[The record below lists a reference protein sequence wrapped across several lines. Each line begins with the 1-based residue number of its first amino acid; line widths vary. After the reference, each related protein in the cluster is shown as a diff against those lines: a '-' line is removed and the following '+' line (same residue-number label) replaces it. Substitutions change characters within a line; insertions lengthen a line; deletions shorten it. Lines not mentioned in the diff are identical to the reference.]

1 MSASSPIYELLN
13 RNLEIFDNKDVVI
26 VGDIYDPML
35 LALVKTAKSATIVV
49 DNFVVCQKMAAM
61 IGQSM
66 DHGINQ
72 TISYKHVKLVFAPID
87 SVKDQVSHIDS
98 LVILL
103 SKNKQQTLKLITALQ
118 DKLDENSFIYTAGA
132 NDGGGKSADT
142 ILKAIG
148 HTKKQDL
155 ARKCTLFKAFFEQKL
170 NSFQEPKPLNCKVLD
185 FELTLAQD
193 VQVFSQGKLDNGTKL
208 LLESLKDIVPQG
220 KALDLGCGC
229 GVISIVLSK
238 LGFKDVTA
246 SDVSATA
253 LKLTSDNAKAYN
265 LDDITVVASDMLSSL
280 DKYDLIAVNPPF
292 HVGLQTTTAPTI
304 SMIMQAREHL
314 TEGGCM
320 YMVANAHLHYEK
332 YLTEYFDKVEIVNK
346 TTTFIVY
353 KAS

>member
-1 MSASSPIYELLN
+1 
-13 RNLEIFDNKDVVI
+13 
-26 VGDIYDPML
+26 ML
-35 LALVKTAKSATIVV
+35 
-49 DNFVVCQKMAAM
+49 
-61 IGQSM
+61 
-66 DHGINQ
+66 
-72 TISYKHVKLVFAPID
+72 
-87 SVKDQVSHIDS
+87 SVH
-98 LVILL
+98 
-103 SKNKQQTLKLITALQ
+103 
-118 DKLDENSFIYTAGA
+118 
-132 NDGGGKSADT
+132 
-142 ILKAIG
+142 
-148 HTKKQDL
+148 
-155 ARKCTLFKAFFEQKL
+155 
-170 NSFQEPKPLNCKVLD
+170 
-185 FELTLAQD
+185 
-193 VQVFSQGKLDNGTKL
+193 
-208 LLESLKDIVPQG
+208 
-220 KALDLGCGC
+220 
-229 GVISIVLSK
+229 SIVLSK